1 MARSSVSADMLHL
14 SLKQLGATKIQSST
28 SRVAVVKFEINPE
41 LTVSYF
47 YYIKDEEKIYLQRI
61 EPYPV
66 RNYRF
71 ETVENIISFIKK
83 DVEQFENASKSSNFK
98 LFLEIIHTNYEV
110 RRELEELFLLNNVP
124 HEMLEDV
131 LKEEKEV
138 LEQIKNTEHIALKN
152 DPGRYPGEEAELQ
165 NIFDSNIEMAPSAV
179 NNASELYGETSAPH
193 PSIIASI
200 VKDAIASYM
209 EEMKQELK
217 EELREEFK
225 EMKK

>member
-14 SLKQLGATKIQSST
+14 SLKQLGATTIQSGT

-83 DVEQFENASKSSNFK
+83 DVEQFENASKSTNFK
-98 LFLEIIHTNYEV
+98 LFLNIIHTNYEV
-110 RRELEELFLLNNVP
+110 RRELEELFLLHNVP
-124 HEMLEDV
+124 HNMLKDV
-131 LKEEKEV
+131 LEKENEV

-152 DPGRYPGEEAELQ
+152 DPGRFAGEEAELQ
-165 NIFDSNIEMAPSAV
+165 NVFESGIEMAPSNI
-179 NNASELYGETSAPH
+179 NNPSELYGEISSPH
-193 PSIIASI
+193 PSILASI
-200 VKDAIASYM
+200 IQDAVTSSM
-209 EEMKQELK
+209 EN
-217 EELREEFK
+217 
-225 EMKK
+225 MKKDIINEIRDELQKDK